1 MMLNTQKKKTLT
13 EDELRALK
21 EHWEWGGRCAMIW
34 VFFTILLFGGAHFLF
49 DYIGADDGVRVP
61 AFIMLA
67 TLVLVTRFGARQAR
81 WSPASM
87 LAIERAA
94 LIRR

>member
-49 DYIGADDGVRVP
+49 DYMGADDGVRVP

-67 TLVLVTRFGARQAR
+67 TLVLVSAV
-81 WSPASM
+81 W
-87 LAIERAA
+87 RAA
-94 LIRR
+94 GALVARIELHQLPPPP